1 MGCTRA
7 LLPPRHGPQEAF
19 SRPRCRR
26 LHSTHVFRAPLGESV
41 SPCRRRRCYLSRT
54 RALDGI
60 RRVAEERNVTGPARE
75 LGGPMSGRMA
85 AVSPLPGTEDVAT
98 ELGSGQRRRLFRLR
112 ISLARR
118 GPPVPRVRRPSRS
131 SKAHASCIRSSSE
144 TWAPRLGPQP
154 GVHISRPRRS
164 ESPKQA
170 HWDPNERCPT
180 AGKAHS
186 QGC

>member
-1 MGCTRA
+1 MLCLVWARKKYLDLCKWAVGSIVGLHKGTSPASSWATGKPSLVHVVAASTRRMCSV
-7 LLPPRHGPQEAF
+7 LLG
-19 SRPRCRR
+19 
-26 LHSTHVFRAPLGESV
+26 VSV
-41 SPCRRRRCYLSRT
+41 SPCRRRRCYLSRA

-98 ELGSGQRRRLFRLR
+98 ELGSGQRRRLFQLR

-118 GPPVPRVRRPSRS
+118 APPVPRVRRPSRS

-144 TWAPRLGPQP
+144 TWARVCL
-154 GVHISRPRRS
+154 
-164 ESPKQA
+164 
-170 HWDPNERCPT
+170 DRC
-180 AGKAHS
+180 AS
-186 QGC
+186 FSV